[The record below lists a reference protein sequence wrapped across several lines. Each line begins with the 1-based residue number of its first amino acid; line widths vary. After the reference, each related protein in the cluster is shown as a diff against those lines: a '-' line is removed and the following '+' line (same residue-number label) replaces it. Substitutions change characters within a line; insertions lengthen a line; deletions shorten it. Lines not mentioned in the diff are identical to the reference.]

1 VQHSIQRVVLDVLKL
16 RDPPLPEFALR
27 LCSMPNIEGV
37 KVSLVEIDQ
46 NTESVKVIMEGA
58 DIDLDF
64 VEKMMK
70 EYGAVVHS
78 IDEVAVGKR
87 VVSD

>member
-1 VQHSIQRVVLDVLKL
+1 MQHSIQRVVLDVLKL
-16 RDPPLPEFALR
+16 RDPPIPEFALR
-27 LCSMPNIEGV
+27 LSAMPNIDGV

>member
-1 VQHSIQRVVLDVLKL
+1 MQHSIRRVVLDVLKL

-37 KVSLVEIDQ
+37 KVTLIEIDQ
-46 NTESVKVIMEGA
+46 NTESVKVIMEG
-58 DIDLDF
+58 DDVDLDF

-70 EYGAVVHS
+70 DYGAVVHS
-78 IDEVAVGKR
+78 IDEVSVGKR

>member
-1 VQHSIQRVVLDVLKL
+1 MQHSIQRVVLDVLKL